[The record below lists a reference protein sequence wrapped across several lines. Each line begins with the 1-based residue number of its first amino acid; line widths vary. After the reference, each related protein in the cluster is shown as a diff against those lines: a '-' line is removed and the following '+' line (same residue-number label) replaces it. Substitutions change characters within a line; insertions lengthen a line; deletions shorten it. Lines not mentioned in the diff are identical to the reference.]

1 MRTIQKRCHATSEMM
16 GRCKKLL
23 RESFLFSIEGRRGEG
38 MGKNEVVV
46 GTRGGWKVRETD
58 VRHLVQLAELLP

>member
-1 MRTIQKRCHATSEMM
+1 
-16 GRCKKLL
+16 
-23 RESFLFSIEGRRGEG
+23 